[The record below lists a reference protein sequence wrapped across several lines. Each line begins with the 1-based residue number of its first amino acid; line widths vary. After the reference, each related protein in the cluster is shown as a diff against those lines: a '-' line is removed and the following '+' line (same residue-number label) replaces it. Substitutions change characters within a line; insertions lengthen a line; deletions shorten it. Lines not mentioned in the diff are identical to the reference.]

1 MAQGS
6 ELLQRTRVSPS
17 RQVARPVRAR
27 IVACFV
33 TFAAMVWAPAGAA
46 QSSRSAHARPQP
58 STFDDLARRADAAR
72 AANRCSEAIALY
84 QQALAIQPSWVEGRW
99 NLGACYF
106 ESNQFT
112 EARDAFR
119 AVADAQPLN
128 GPAWGF
134 VGLSEYHLKQYES
147 ALANLVRARDI
158 GFGPNKDLANTVRYH
173 VGILMTRFE
182 QFEYA
187 LKTLAEFVNDG
198 NDSPSVIEAMG
209 LATLRVPLLPDELPE
224 EKREPVLLAGRASY
238 YLGSRLIEPAKRTYE
253 ELIARFPDTPNVH
266 FAYGIFFLNV
276 DRDRAIEQFELELR
290 RWPSSVAAHLQLA
303 FEYTQ
308 RSEWD
313 KVRQH
318 AEEAIAIAPDRAP
331 AHLALG
337 QALLEL
343 GDIERSVSE
352 LETAVRLS
360 PESPLVHFT
369 LARAYQ
375 RAGRTEDAERERAE
389 FTRLDRE
396 ARASQQGSQAIGGS
410 SDPSTPRR
418 PQ

>member
-1 MAQGS
+1 
-6 ELLQRTRVSPS
+6 L
-17 RQVARPVRAR
+17 RAR
-27 IVACFV
+27 IVVCC
-33 TFAAMVWAPAGAA
+33 TILAAMVCAPAAVA
-46 QSSRSAHARPQP
+46 QPAPRSAASRPQP
-58 STFDDLARRADAAR
+58 ASFDDLAHRADAAR
-72 AANRCSEAIALY
+72 MANRCDEAIALY
-84 QQALAIQPSWVEGRW
+84 KQGLAIQPSWVEGRW
-99 NLGACYF
+99 NLAACYF
-106 ESNQFT
+106 ESKQFAD
-112 EARDAFR
+112 ARETFR

-134 VGLSEYHLKQYES
+134 VGLSEYHLNDYES

-198 NDSPSVIEAMG
+198 NDSPSIIEAMG
-209 LATLRVPLLPDELPE
+209 LATLRMPLLPDELPE
-224 EKREPVLLAGRASY
+224 AQREPVLLAGRASY
-238 YLGSRLIEPAKRTYE
+238 YLGSRLIEPARRTYE
-253 ELIARFPDTPNVH
+253 ELIQRFPDTPNVH

-290 RWPSSVAAHLQLA
+290 RWPSSIAAHLQLA
-303 FEYTQ
+303 FEYIQ
-308 RSEWD
+308 RSDWAR
-313 KVRQH
+313 VRQH
-318 AEEAIAIAPDRAP
+318 AEQALAIAPDRAP

-343 GDIERSVSE
+343 GDVDKSISE
-352 LETAVRLS
+352 LEAALRLS
-360 PESPLVHFT
+360 PENPLVHFT

-375 RAGRTEDAERERAE
+375 RAGRAADAERERAE

-396 ARASQQGSQAIGGS
+396 ARASQQGSQSLGGS
-410 SDPSTPRR
+410 SDPSQARPPR
-418 PQ
+418 

>member
-1 MAQGS
+1 M
-6 ELLQRTRVSPS
+6 
-17 RQVARPVRAR
+17 
-27 IVACFV
+27 
-33 TFAAMVWAPAGAA
+33 AA
-46 QSSRSAHARPQP
+46 QSAAAALRVTPQ
-58 STFDDLARRADAAR
+58 STFDDLAHRADAAR
-72 AANRCSEAIALY
+72 MANRCDQAIALY
-84 QQALAIQPSWVEGRW
+84 KQGLAIQPSWMEGRW
-99 NLGACYF
+99 NLAACYF
-106 ESNQFT
+106 ESNQFAD
-112 EARDAFR
+112 ARAAFR
-119 AVADAQPLN
+119 AVAEAQPLN

-134 VGLSEYHLKQYES
+134 VGLSEYHLKEYES

-198 NDSPSVIEAMG
+198 NDSPSVVEAMG
-209 LATLRVPLLPDELPE
+209 LATLRVPLLPDELPAE
-224 EKREPVLLAGRASY
+224 QREPVLLAGRASY

-253 ELIARFPDTPNVH
+253 ELIQRFPDTPNVH

-276 DRDRAIEQFELELR
+276 DRDRAIEQFELELH

-308 RSEWD
+308 RSEWA
-313 KVRQH
+313 KVREH
-318 AEEAIAIAPDRAP
+318 AQQAIAIAPDRAP

-343 GDIERSVSE
+343 GDVEKSVSE

-360 PESPLVHFT
+360 PESPIVHFT

-375 RAGRTEDAERERAE
+375 RAGRAADAERERTE

-396 ARASQQGSQAIGGS
+396 ARASQQGSQSLGGS
-410 SDPSTPRR
+410 SEPSAPRP